1 MRSNLATGLTTTGSD
16 RPSTRPMA
24 LGQRRVHV
32 WQASLALPDHAR
44 RDLWALLNTEERAQA
59 EQYRSERDRE
69 RFAAAH
75 GVLRL
80 LLADYL
86 AVPPTELRFVAGPH
100 GKPDLVR
107 PGGRRGGRA
116 LRFNLSHS
124 GERALFA
131 FSEGRALGVDLEEID
146 LRTAHPAIAEKFFA
160 PGERNIILA
169 HSPAERPHIFTRLWT
184 LKEAYLKALG
194 LGLTQPLNS
203 FEIGFEGGAPK
214 LVAPLK
220 THPGYWHLRELTV
233 APGYAAALCVE
244 GSDWELTTRDWES
257 GRSM

>member
-1 MRSNLATGLTTTGSD
+1 MRSNLAIGHATTGSA
-16 RPSTRPMA
+16 RPSTRPVA
-24 LGQRRVHV
+24 LGQRQVHV
-32 WQASLALPDHAR
+32 WQGSLALPDHAR
-44 RDLWALLNTEERAQA
+44 RDLWALLNKEEREQA

-75 GVLRL
+75 GVLRI

-107 PGGRRGGRA
+107 PSGRRGGRA
-116 LRFNLSHS
+116 LRFNLAHS

-131 FSEGRALGVDLEEID
+131 FSGGRALGVDLEEID
-146 LRTAHPAIAEKFFA
+146 SRTAHPAIADKFFA
-160 PGERNIILA
+160 PGERSIILA
-169 HSPAERPHIFTRLWT
+169 HSPSERPHIFTRLWT

-214 LVAPLK
+214 LVTPLK
-220 THPGYWHLRELTV
+220 THPGDWCLRELDV
-233 APGYAAALCVE
+233 APGYAAAICVE
-244 GSDWELTTRDWES
+244 GSDCELISRDWE
-257 GRSM
+257 RLE